1 MKKFFLGFAMLLA
14 AGTMFAQEDYLTV
27 SPSTISLKPG
37 ETQDVTF
44 TYNGPLD
51 NEYLYNAIQ
60 LEIEM
65 PVGVEPTVAKTVKR
79 GKQTFYYNVD
89 LLNSLGDQG
98 FQYGENFV
106 RYDDPENTTDH
117 NIYRILIFI
126 MGDYTFPY
134 GPDEGET
141 WESIVEDLFHICL
154 LATDELDTGEFQL
167 KVTQV
172 KFTYPEFDETG
183 KMTQIGVPFPDV
195 ALTYNLGIDYTIGES
210 GYGTLCWPKALDFS
224 SNEFDANIGVDV
236 VGATTMVL
244 NSVKKVPA
252 STPLV
257 IKGEPG
263 TYSLATTKD
272 ETEDVSANILFGT
285 PTAAL
290 TVEEGDN
297 IFALAN
303 KTEGIGFYRCQP
315 EVVIPKYKA
324 YYSTGDAS
332 ALSFLFD
339 DASGIQQVDAAA
351 TTSEMYTISGVKV
364 DKAAQKGVYIVNGKK
379 IVVK

>member
-14 AGTMFAQEDYLTV
+14 AGTMFAQEEYLTV

-79 GKQTFYYNVD
+79 GKQTINYNVD
-89 LLNSLGDQG
+89 LMNSLGDQG

-106 RYDDPENTTDH
+106 RFDDPSNDTDH

-126 MGDYTFPY
+126 MGDFTFPY

-141 WESIVEDLFHICL
+141 WENIVEDLFRIRL
-154 LATDELDTGEFQL
+154 LATDELETGEFKL
-167 KVTQV
+167 NVTEI
-172 KFTYPEFDETG
+172 KFTYPDFDDAG
-183 KMTQIGVPFPDV
+183 NVSQIGVPFTDV
-195 ALTYNLGIDYTIGES
+195 ALDYNLGIDYTIGES

-224 SNEFDANIGVDV
+224 ANEFDANIGVDV
-236 VGATTMVL
+236 VGATTML
-244 NSVKKVPA
+244 LSSVKKVPA
-252 STPLV
+252 STPVV

-263 TYSLATTKD
+263 IYSLVTTKE

-285 PTAAL
+285 PTGTL
-290 TVEEGDN
+290 TVAEGDN
-297 IFALAN
+297 IFALAK

-315 EVVIPKYKA
+315 AVVIPKYKA

-332 ALSFLFD
+332 AVSFLFD
-339 DASGIQQVDAAA
+339 DASGIQQVDASS
-351 TTSEMYTISGVKV
+351 TTSDMYTISGVKV

>member
-1 MKKFFLGFAMLLA
+1 MKKLFLGFAMLLA

-27 SPSTISLKPG
+27 SPSNISLKPG
-37 ETQDVTF
+37 EEMDVTF

-51 NEYLYNAIQ
+51 NEYLYNAAQ

-65 PVGVEPTVAKTVKR
+65 PVGVEPTVAKVVKR
-79 GKQTFYYNVD
+79 GKQTLYYNVD
-89 LLNSLGDQG
+89 LMNSLGDLG

-106 RYDDPENTTDH
+106 RYDDPENTTGN

-126 MGDYTFPY
+126 VADQTFPY
-134 GPDEGET
+134 GPGEGET
-141 WESIVEDLFHICL
+141 WESIVEDLFRIRL
-154 LATDELDTGEFQL
+154 LATDELETGEFQL
-167 KVTQV
+167 KVKEI
-172 KFTYPEFDETG
+172 KFTYPDFDDAG
-183 KMTQIGVPFPDV
+183 NVSQIGVPFTDV
-195 ALTYNLGIDYTIGES
+195 ALDYNLGIDYTIGES

-224 SNEFDANIGVDV
+224 SNDFDANIGVDV
-236 VGATTMVL
+236 VGATTML
-244 NSVKKVPA
+244 LSSVKKVPA
-252 STPLV
+252 ATPLV

-263 TYSLATTKD
+263 TYSLVTTKE
-272 ETEDVSANILFGT
+272 ETEDVSANILYGT
-285 PTAAL
+285 PSESL
-290 TVEEGDN
+290 TVLEGEN

-324 YYSTGDAS
+324 YYATSDAS
-332 ALSFLFD
+332 AFSFIFD

-351 TTSEMYTISGVKV
+351 ATSDIYTISGVKV

>member
-14 AGTMFAQEDYLTV
+14 AGTMFAQEEYLTV

-79 GKQTFYYNVD
+79 GKQTINYNVD
-89 LLNSLGDQG
+89 LMNSLGDQG

-106 RYDDPENTTDH
+106 RFDDPSNDTDH

-141 WESIVEDLFHICL
+141 WENIVEDLFRIRL
-154 LATDELDTGEFQL
+154 LATDELETGKFKL
-167 KVTQV
+167 NVTEI
-172 KFTYPEFDETG
+172 KFTYPDFDDAG
-183 KMTQIGVPFPDV
+183 NVSQIGVPFTDV
-195 ALTYNLGIDYTIGES
+195 ALDYNLGIDYTIGES

-224 SNEFDANIGVDV
+224 ANEFDANIGVDV
-236 VGATTMVL
+236 VGATTML
-244 NSVKKVPA
+244 LSSVQKVPA
-252 STPLV
+252 STPVV

-263 TYSLATTKD
+263 TYSLVTTKE

-285 PTAAL
+285 PTGTL
-290 TVEEGDN
+290 TVAEGDN
-297 IFALAN
+297 IFALAK

-315 EVVIPKYKA
+315 TVVIPKYKA

-332 ALSFLFD
+332 AVSFLFD
-339 DASGIQQVDAAA
+339 DASGIQQVDAAS
-351 TTSEMYTISGVKV
+351 TTSDMYTISGVKV

>member
-14 AGTMFAQEDYLTV
+14 AGTMFAQEEYLTV

-79 GKQTFYYNVD
+79 GKQTLYYNVD
-89 LLNSLGDQG
+89 LMNSLGDQG

-106 RYDDPENTTDH
+106 KYDDPENTTGN

-126 MGDYTFPY
+126 VGDLTFPY

-141 WESIVEDLFHICL
+141 WESIVEDLFRIRL
-154 LATDELDTGEFQL
+154 LANDELETGEFKL
-167 KVTQV
+167 KVAQI
-172 KFTYPEFDETG
+172 KFTYPEFDENG
-183 KMTQIGVPFPDV
+183 KMTQIGVPFTDV
-195 ALTYNLGIDYTIGES
+195 ALDYNLGIDYTIGES

-236 VGATTMVL
+236 VGATTML
-244 NSVKKVPA
+244 LSSVKKVPA
-252 STPLV
+252 ATAVV

-263 TYSLATTKD
+263 TYSLVTTKD
-272 ETEDVSANILFGT
+272 ETEDVSANILLGT
-285 PTAAL
+285 ATETL
-290 TVEEGDN
+290 TVKEDDN

-315 EVVIPKYKA
+315 EVVIPQYKA
-324 YYSTGDAS
+324 YYTTGDAS
-332 ALSFLFD
+332 AFSFIFD
-339 DASGIQQVDAAA
+339 DASGIKQVDAAA
-351 TTSEMYTISGVKV
+351 NTSDIYTISGVKV
-364 DKAAQKGVYIVNGKK
+364 GKAAQKGVYIVNGKK